1 MCASSKK
8 VTSQH
13 FCKAQC
19 WALSMLRILWL
30 GNLTKVV
37 VLFLVYAKLITL
49 RRRGS
54 LMLRLG
60 LSFWKQI
67 PDKWLRWFH
76 GSLTHPILSL
86 PGGRDT
92 KPWFHECLPF
102 LFSTRLPVSV
112 KSPFRCSGEHA
123 LETAEVISGPK
134 RDPRGIPGRCLC
146 LHGFPRFSL
155 DLALIISSSA

>member
-1 MCASSKK
+1 
-8 VTSQH
+8 
-13 FCKAQC
+13 
-19 WALSMLRILWL
+19 MLRILWL

-37 VLFLVYAKLITL
+37 LLFLVYAKLFTL

-54 LMLRLG
+54 PMLRLG

-67 PDKWLRWFH
+67 HDKWLRWFH

-102 LFSTRLPVSV
+102 LFSKRLPLSV
-112 KSPFRCSGEHA
+112 KSPFRYSGEHA
-123 LETAEVISGPK
+123 LEMAVVISRPK
-134 RDPRGIPGRCLC
+134 RNPRGIPGRCLH
-146 LHGFPRFSL
+146 LHGIPRFFNGLGPDHFFLCLTKIFSTIKKR
-155 DLALIISSSA
+155 DA